1 MIKEN
6 SGWCF
11 PNLST
16 GYMLPG
22 FALCPGVE
30 QETKHLLAAHNTQVG
45 GNSNPYRH
53 SEPQK
58 LHRLLCCRVGSRGA
72 IIISKSHRYEGKMWG
87 YTGLP
92 LSRRVVKEFIAEGSF
107 WRAETRTGVYSVEFS
122 FSVFKI
128 YIDKP
133 QTGVKYLQIQYLIK
147 VYRT

>member
-30 QETKHLLAAHNTQVG
+30 QETKYLLAAHNTQVG

-72 IIISKSHRYEGKMWG
+72 IIISKSHRYEGKM
-87 YTGLP
+87 
-92 LSRRVVKEFIAEGSF
+92 
-107 WRAETRTGVYSVEFS
+107 
-122 FSVFKI
+122 
-128 YIDKP
+128 
-133 QTGVKYLQIQYLIK
+133 
-147 VYRT
+147 